1 MSAWTDHL
9 RRHDRERRGRADPK
23 RAVMIRIGVTLA
35 AFGVA
40 LAAAQP
46 VPFRGGSCPHGYSR
60 SGQTCLPR
68 EGAQE
73 AIPLPPNRTCPWGY
87 IRSGDA
93 CLRSGR

>member
-1 MSAWTDHL
+1 
-9 RRHDRERRGRADPK
+9 
-23 RAVMIRIGVTLA
+23 MIRIGVTLA

-87 IRSGDA
+87 TRSGDA